1 MCYCCMQVNTFY
13 NLVTGEWSHT
23 LLCMH
28 NISSCMYSRT
38 KQHRRHLSCCYMEL
52 VRMSAEICVAVR
64 PHADIYEWGWGTS
77 FHFSPLLP
85 GKSIPASEAAHE
97 ARIAAL
103 LGLKVGC

>member
-1 MCYCCMQVNTFY
+1 
-13 NLVTGEWSHT
+13 
-23 LLCMH
+23 
-28 NISSCMYSRT
+28 
-38 KQHRRHLSCCYMEL
+38 
-52 VRMSAEICVAVR
+52 MSAEICVAVR
-64 PHADIYEWGWGTS
+64 PDADIYEWGWGTS